1 MRRGYVVALG
11 IMSAIEGGLF
21 LNHVIVIQVQI
32 WLPKGR
38 MAGEGVSWAQRRET
52 IMGPLSLRPCLKP
65 DLLGP
70 RLG

>member
-38 MAGEGVSWAQRRET
+38 MAREGVS
-52 IMGPLSLRPCLKP
+52 
-65 DLLGP
+65 
-70 RLG
+70 